1 MADLAIIKELL
12 AAQQNAYKDAT
23 SLLFNSLNQRIDDQ
37 NNTIYELRR
46 SLEHSQH
53 DLSEAKDELEKC
65 KKELSNQSKQIN
77 ENVKLI
83 NDLNDQVS
91 RLEDHSRKRNIRI
104 EGIEEGQQENW
115 QQTLKRV
122 DKLLKEKMDLKE
134 IEVEYAHRV
143 NKADKGNPSRPR
155 TIVARL
161 KHDSDKN
168 LTMKNSWKLKG
179 SRIFINEDL
188 SDQTIRKR
196 QEKLPDLKAAR
207 ESGKIAYFIKD
218 KLIIKERIARKEN
231 NSQQLHNTPR
241 NRVSSLV
248 NVFSPHTPVTTSEI
262 ATLPVMTA
270 DQDPQEDLPSP
281 IIVKR
286 QSARLNK

>member
-1 MADLAIIKELL
+1 M
-12 AAQQNAYKDAT
+12 
-23 SLLFNSLNQRIDDQ
+23 NQRIDDQ
-37 NNTIYELRR
+37 NNTIFELRR

-53 DLSEAKDELEKC
+53 ELSETKNELEKC
-65 KKELSNQSKQIN
+65 KKELSNQFKQIN

-83 NDLNDQVS
+83 NELNDQVS

-104 EGIEEGQQENW
+104 EGIEESQQENW
-115 QQTLKRV
+115 QQTLKKV
-122 DKLLKEKMDLKE
+122 DKLLKEKMELKE

-143 NKADKGNPSRPR
+143 NKADNSNHSRPR

-161 KHDSDKN
+161 KHDTDKN
-168 LTMKNSWKLKG
+168 VAMKNSWKLKG

-188 SDQTIRKR
+188 SDQTLKKR

-207 ESGKIAYFIKD
+207 ENGKVAYFIKD
-218 KLIIKERIARKEN
+218 KLIIKERFARMEN
-231 NSQQLHNTPR
+231 NSQQLHDTPR
-241 NRVSSLV
+241 NKVSSLV

-262 ATLPVMTA
+262 ATLPEMTV

-281 IIVKR
+281 IVVKR
-286 QSARLNK
+286 QSARLN